1 MMIDPSIMAP
11 DTWPFRSTL
20 MRRNERVPWL
30 VVEHCAKWLELEDVE
45 EDIPGGGEAELI
57 VVLHGQHEPLDAAG
71 IEVSDELMGEVT
83 VKLRSRQRGRQSQP
97 MMQMSLPMISWLRVL
112 PDMEEAAAAAPG
124 AAESERESV
133 TVDGVELS
141 YASPL
146 QVLKAACE
154 KLGLRTSGSKSPL
167 FERVRVYLDKQKLSL
182 EHDIARDA
190 QSVESRQPRMQTLP
204 KPPSPQ
210 EQLIHELSLP
220 DRAETITS
228 GPRDIA
234 TVSFDFFYTGYEPEK
249 NELIEARPATE
260 EDAKDL
266 LCCLIAHDSV
276 TGSVLAVPTPS
287 KGATRHLGV
296 ELMRCVQSLGHA
308 AVELRCD
315 QEPATIKLQKAVVNA
330 RLRLGL
336 KTTERNPPIAFHQSN
351 GAVEKQVD
359 LVRRLA
365 CTFLDLLRSKTGCQ
379 IGSSH
384 PLFAWSFV
392 HAAWIRNRFAVTG
405 GLTAYEWTANAAY
418 TGRLV
423 TYGEPVFCYVVPRRK
438 GNPKWVKAMF
448 LTKATTSD
456 MYVLGTKGGIR
467 LSRAV
472 RRTGQ
477 DWRLDAPLFDSVAGF
492 PWDYSVVGTR
502 LVPPAK
508 GRKAIAADDA
518 PAGFQEASR
527 DEAGSDPPDTPI
539 PRKKLWSD
547 RPPPASARVNPEM
560 SMPSPAVLGPNP
572 SLSSYLGPQTPEAS
586 LAPLEPMTGVTEE
599 AAPAGDERAT
609 KAPRIRTVTFGTHS
623 YDINDEGFEADFEE
637 LADPQM
643 FERLTHGWSDDEVV
657 AASDHGPDSAMMD
670 EAGHAA
676 AAESLW
682 FRDEGSEPSLS
693 PEELS
698 ALDRQTR
705 PEIRWGIAAIDV
717 KDAYLEVPQESPV
730 VADLPA
736 DYTGQGRYVFLRCV
750 PGQRNGSQRWYD
762 YYTGYMKGEFNL
774 ETCLE
779 NPAVMHVPQGPMLLH
794 ADDELCLA
802 PVDWLR
808 ETFIPKLQQRFEI
821 SFEIACEVG
830 DSFTFLKRKHTI
842 LEQGI
847 LVQTPEVYIHQMAN
861 ILGIKHASKQNT
873 PYTPELIKEDR
884 TKPLCSADASKFR
897 SALGV
902 ALYMSNDRIDVCFI
916 VRVLAGFMANP
927 TELAMRGLVRLVK
940 YCMCTIDFATII
952 SPKLP
957 GSTVFRSSED
967 TGVHCLEVYSDADW
981 SGHRV
986 TRKSYGSATFAI
998 DGGVVYHMCR
1008 SHRTVSMSSTESEWY
1023 AAISASCEGI
1033 FLKAIYKFMSQEQCE
1048 LQLKVDN
1055 SATRQLAQRRG
1066 VGRTRHIEGRLLWL
1080 QQAVREHVLS
1090 VLPVHTMSNLGDL
1103 STKMHSAARLRSLLY
1118 LHGFVDGCTVQAV
1131 GEQEYDEMILKANV
1145 KEQIKAVQRVAKQ
1158 SNSMMTMSM
1167 AKRVALVTLFMLPNC
1182 AEAALTTSGRNTSF
1196 LSWFMG
1202 FPLCATVGMILLII
1216 RALSIDILSFR
1227 VHWEV
1232 DKASP
1237 GVDGY
1242 VANVFIGMWIAFEFL
1257 QSFAAEHYFV
1267 ALAMTMLFMMWKEN
1281 RELEAI
1287 VSEANALDNTFIQ
1300 AKDRPGQEDES
1311 DMELTAE
1318 LRNLS
1323 VTQQRSL
1330 RENLA
1335 NASSA
1340 VMSGLLAANQTS
1352 ADNDPKYLE
1361 DLSRGLSHT
1370 EAFVR
1375 HRSRLRAIQ
1384 HEMEHGDVSL
1394 QPRATQLQGFT
1405 WTQEEVDGCLTMEHF
1420 LNYLETRGVNPAGAP
1435 PETPGTASK
1444 SAGAPPPP
1452 SSAPT
1457 GADENRSTSTR
1468 QNPASSDPRT
1478 TTMSNDETLGTLG
1491 TPSATGKAPGA
1502 PPSGASPEMPSSTGT
1517 SSTTAPTT
1525 TAAGRPVDLPEQED
1539 PPEGH
1544 SSASTVTS
1552 EPAEGRGGFFFKKV
1566 HRLMT
1571 NVIGDPYAS
1580 HVSADYMSATA
1591 GIFLARAGNFDAHA
1605 ERGLVSQSQKWRR
1618 TLKSRRLKSPS
1629 LEESTVM
1636 LLELWVILLKEAV
1649 PREVDPGEVS
1659 REPWASIRA
1668 PPRPGGIAHLRGPSS
1683 RAAAFVAEEDG
1694 MRDLHSLL
1702 CSSKTAEL
1710 KLLVGIKEMRI
1721 QHERD
1726 ACQVRSYAEMCDQV
1740 EALHQNSWCSSRK
1753 LRLCS
1758 TEEGDRK
1765 AANAILSLF

>member
-167 FERVRVYLDKQKLSL
+167 FERVREYLDKQKLSL

-405 GLTAYEWTANAAY
+405 GLTAYERTANAAY

-572 SLSSYLGPQTPEAS
+572 SLSSHLGPQTPEAS

-609 KAPRIRTVTFGTHS
+609 KAPRIRTVTFGAQS
-623 YDINDEGFEADFEE
+623 YDVNDEGFEADFEE

-657 AASDHGPDSAMMD
+657 AAGDHGPDSAMMD

-698 ALDRQTR
+698 ALDR
-705 PEIRWGIAAIDV
+705 I
-717 KDAYLEVPQESPV
+717 
-730 VADLPA
+730 
-736 DYTGQGRYVFLRCV
+736 
-750 PGQRNGSQRWYD
+750 
-762 YYTGYMKGEFNL
+762 
-774 ETCLE
+774 
-779 NPAVMHVPQGPMLLH
+779 
-794 ADDELCLA
+794 ADDVE
-802 PVDWLR
+802 
-808 ETFIPKLQQRFEI
+808 
-821 SFEIACEVG
+821 
-830 DSFTFLKRKHTI
+830 
-842 LEQGI
+842 
-847 LVQTPEVYIHQMAN
+847 
-861 ILGIKHASKQNT
+861 
-873 PYTPELIKEDR
+873 
-884 TKPLCSADASKFR
+884 
-897 SALGV
+897 
-902 ALYMSNDRIDVCFI
+902 
-916 VRVLAGFMANP
+916 
-927 TELAMRGLVRLVK
+927 
-940 YCMCTIDFATII
+940 
-952 SPKLP
+952 
-957 GSTVFRSSED
+957 
-967 TGVHCLEVYSDADW
+967 
-981 SGHRV
+981 V
-986 TRKSYGSATFAI
+986 TRLLKKGVLRPAT
-998 DGGVVYHMCR
+998 D
-1008 SHRTVSMSSTESEWY
+1008 
-1023 AAISASCEGI
+1023 
-1033 FLKAIYKFMSQEQCE
+1033 
-1048 LQLKVDN
+1048 
-1055 SATRQLAQRRG
+1055 
-1066 VGRTRHIEGRLLWL
+1066 
-1080 QQAVREHVLS
+1080 
-1090 VLPVHTMSNLGDL
+1090 
-1103 STKMHSAARLRSLLY
+1103 
-1118 LHGFVDGCTVQAV
+1118 
-1131 GEQEYDEMILKANV
+1131 
-1145 KEQIKAVQRVAKQ
+1145 
-1158 SNSMMTMSM
+1158 
-1167 AKRVALVTLFMLPNC
+1167 
-1182 AEAALTTSGRNTSF
+1182 
-1196 LSWFMG
+1196 
-1202 FPLCATVGMILLII
+1202 
-1216 RALSIDILSFR
+1216 
-1227 VHWEV
+1227 
-1232 DKASP
+1232 
-1237 GVDGY
+1237 
-1242 VANVFIGMWIAFEFL
+1242 
-1257 QSFAAEHYFV
+1257 
-1267 ALAMTMLFMMWKEN
+1267 
-1281 RELEAI
+1281 
-1287 VSEANALDNTFIQ
+1287 
-1300 AKDRPGQEDES
+1300 
-1311 DMELTAE
+1311 
-1318 LRNLS
+1318 
-1323 VTQQRSL
+1323 
-1330 RENLA
+1330 
-1335 NASSA
+1335 
-1340 VMSGLLAANQTS
+1340 
-1352 ADNDPKYLE
+1352 
-1361 DLSRGLSHT
+1361 
-1370 EAFVR
+1370 
-1375 HRSRLRAIQ
+1375 
-1384 HEMEHGDVSL
+1384 
-1394 QPRATQLQGFT
+1394 
-1405 WTQEEVDGCLTMEHF
+1405 
-1420 LNYLETRGVNPAGAP
+1420 
-1435 PETPGTASK
+1435 
-1444 SAGAPPPP
+1444 
-1452 SSAPT
+1452 
-1457 GADENRSTSTR
+1457 
-1468 QNPASSDPRT
+1468 
-1478 TTMSNDETLGTLG
+1478 
-1491 TPSATGKAPGA
+1491 
-1502 PPSGASPEMPSSTGT
+1502 
-1517 SSTTAPTT
+1517 
-1525 TAAGRPVDLPEQED
+1525 ED
-1539 PPEGH
+1539 P
-1544 SSASTVTS
+1544 
-1552 EPAEGRGGFFFKKV
+1552 
-1566 HRLMT
+1566 M
-1571 NVIGDPYAS
+1571 
-1580 HVSADYMSATA
+1580 
-1591 GIFLARAGNFDAHA
+1591 
-1605 ERGLVSQSQKWRR
+1605 
-1618 TLKSRRLKSPS
+1618 
-1629 LEESTVM
+1629 
-1636 LLELWVILLKEAV
+1636 
-1649 PREVDPGEVS
+1649 
-1659 REPWASIRA
+1659 
-1668 PPRPGGIAHLRGPSS
+1668 
-1683 RAAAFVAEEDG
+1683 
-1694 MRDLHSLL
+1694 
-1702 CSSKTAEL
+1702 
-1710 KLLVGIKEMRI
+1710 
-1721 QHERD
+1721 
-1726 ACQVRSYAEMCDQV
+1726 
-1740 EALHQNSWCSSRK
+1740 
-1753 LRLCS
+1753 
-1758 TEEGDRK
+1758 
-1765 AANAILSLF
+1765 